1 LSQKSHYQ
9 VEKLCEEGAPM
20 ERQVPTVKEV
30 FDQAHEIETPVE
42 RQAYLDRMCGG
53 SSELRHKVESL
64 LRAYEEAGSFLIKP
78 ARAEPMTGE
87 HVPEPELS
95 ERPTKVGPDTTDHRP
110 ADNDAGQ
117 EDGPGTQIGPYR
129 LVAKLGEGGMGSV
142 YLAEQEKPIR
152 RQVALKIIKSGMDS
166 AHVIARFEAER
177 QALTMM
183 DHPNI
188 AKVFDAGTIAD
199 RILQI
204 ADSKSEISNLQ
215 SEIGSGRPYF
225 VMELVRGVPITR
237 FCDKGRLT
245 VRERLELFVLVCQ
258 ALQHAHQKGVMHR
271 DIKPSNVLVADQDG
285 KPAPKVIDFGLAK
298 ATEQALTEQPL
309 ATQVGSIMGT
319 LEYMSPEQADFS
331 ARGVD
336 TRTDVY
342 ALGVLLYELL
352 TGTTPLES
360 ARLRAGGLIDAV
372 MMINQEVPPT
382 PSQRAS
388 SLGPQSAIATDRRTE
403 PARLPKLLRGELDWI
418 VMKALE
424 KQRERRYQ
432 TAVDFARDVERYLAD
447 EPVEAGPPSARYRL
461 AKFVRRNRVPVSLL
475 SVAGT
480 ALVALVVV
488 LFVSNQ
494 KVSAALDKANV
505 ALDEKTRAQQQT
517 YGALRLSDGLV
528 GVLTPKQAEYG
539 EEERAALDR
548 SLTAYEKYALSL
560 GVSTEA
566 REVAAGAQY
575 RAANLRDI
583 LGDKGR
589 AEAGYLTSI
598 ALYRSLA
605 ADFPEN
611 ATYLFDM
618 SLAQV
623 GLANA
628 LRDLGRLGEARTV
641 CQQAVDATSRNSSR
655 SARSQEVLAAGL
667 STLGLVLCDLAES
680 ALGEQRKKELRLE
693 ALAALQ
699 QEIALWQEI
708 SAESPARHEHRYHLA
723 LGHVTLMLALNGL
736 GRVNE
741 AEDAYRKART
751 YLDKLRSESGTDPYA
766 QFLSALA
773 ERNYGNILISRSQW
787 AEGENAY
794 RKAIDLLA
802 ELTRTRA
809 AIPDYWSELGK
820 AHFNLGY
827 RFLSEGKWKEAESVY
842 RDALIALK
850 KAASASP
857 TVPRYQID
865 LANGYNNMGV
875 LLKELSR
882 PVEAKEACDLA
893 IKLQMSFKEQYPAV
907 GEYQIGLAGTYHNLG
922 NLVRDQNKPRE
933 SLEWYEK
940 AIALLEVQ
948 DPSLDNASLFLRNA
962 SWDRAN
968 ALGQLGKHAEAIKDW
983 QRAFDLDDGAAREN
997 IQAFKLTA
1005 EMEEKIK
1012 AAEKSPAR
1020 ASASLRFEAAQVY
1033 ARALGAAV
1041 NATEQSLQK
1050 QYADRALALLQ
1061 EIKDAG
1067 YFRAV
1072 KRIEPLRN
1080 HADFKPLQQD
1090 PRFQEFLKRLNGGT

>member
-1 LSQKSHYQ
+1 MQ
-9 VEKLCEEGAPM
+9 
-20 ERQVPTVKEV
+20 RQVPTVKEV

-42 RQAYLDRMCGG
+42 RQAYLDRVCGG

-87 HVPEPELS
+87 YVPEPSVS
-95 ERPTKVGPDTTDHRP
+95 ERPTKVGPDSTDHQP
-110 ADNDAGQ
+110 GDNDAGQ

-188 AKVFDAGTIAD
+188 AKVFDAGTTGD
-199 RILQI
+199 RDQGLGVRE
-204 ADSKSEISNLQ
+204 DKSGVLGLTPNRYPLAPAE
-215 SEIGSGRPYF
+215 GRPYF

-237 FCDKGRLT
+237 FCDKGQLT

-298 ATEQALTEQPL
+298 ATEQPLTEQPL

-382 PSQRAS
+382 PSQRVS
-388 SLGPQSAIATDRRTE
+388 SLGPQSMIAADRKTE
-403 PARLPKLLRGELDWI
+403 LARLPKLLRGELDWI

-461 AKFVRRNRVPVSLL
+461 GKFIRRNRVPVSLF

-494 KVSAALDKANV
+494 KVSAALERANV
-505 ALDEKTRAQQQT
+505 ALDEKTQAQDMTDAVIQSVTHNRTRLPDKEKRNIVDAVRLYGQSLVDAKPGSGREARAAAAKSRLRMADID
-517 YGALRLSDGLV
+517 ALIG
-528 GVLTPKQAEYG
+528 
-539 EEERAALDR
+539 ERADAEVSYGKAIVL
-548 SLTAYEKYALSL
+548 YEKLATEFQQVPEYA
-560 GVSTEA
+560 TE
-566 REVAAGAQY
+566 
-575 RAANLRDI
+575 L
-583 LGDKGR
+583 
-589 AEAGYLTSI
+589 
-598 ALYRSLA
+598 
-605 ADFPEN
+605 
-611 ATYLFDM
+611 
-618 SLAQV
+618 
-623 GLANA
+623 
-628 LRDLGRLGEARTV
+628 
-641 CQQAVDATSRNSSR
+641 
-655 SARSQEVLAAGL
+655 ARS
-667 STLGLVLCDLAES
+667 
-680 ALGEQRKKELRLE
+680 
-693 ALAALQ
+693 
-699 QEIALWQEI
+699 
-708 SAESPARHEHRYHLA
+708 Y
-723 LGHVTLMLALNGL
+723 
-736 GRVNE
+736 
-741 AEDAYRKART
+741 
-751 YLDKLRSESGTDPYA
+751 
-766 QFLSALA
+766 
-773 ERNYGNILISRSQW
+773 
-787 AEGENAY
+787 
-794 RKAIDLLA
+794 
-802 ELTRTRA
+802 
-809 AIPDYWSELGK
+809 
-820 AHFNLGY
+820 FNLGVILFEVGRRPDAESSY
-827 RFLSEGKWKEAESVY
+827 RRAAALHEKLAAEIPDNPQHRHDLADDLNNLGVMVSERGAFKEAEEVY
-842 RDALIALK
+842 RRAVELGEKLVSENRHPDVQINL
-850 KAASASP
+850 AAS
-857 TVPRYQID
+857 
-865 LANGYNNMGV
+865 
-875 LLKELSR
+875 
-882 PVEAKEACDLA
+882 
-893 IKLQMSFKEQYPAV
+893 
-907 GEYQIGLAGTYHNLG
+907 YHNLG
-922 NLVRDQNKPRE
+922 NAVREQGRAAD
-933 SLEWYEK
+933 SLAFYDN
-940 AIALLEVQ
+940 AIARL
-948 DPSLDNASLFLRNA
+948 DPIVAKNQQFDDARSFLHNAC
-962 SWDRAN
+962 WDRAN
-968 ALGQLGKHAEAIKDW
+968 ALGQLGKHAEALKDW
-983 QRAFDLDDGAAREN
+983 QRALELDDGTYKAN

-1012 AAEKSPAR
+1012 AAEKSAAG

-1041 NATEQSLQK
+1041 KATDQSLQK

-1061 EIKDAG
+1061 QVKDAG
-1067 YFRAV
+1067 YFRAAD
-1072 KRIEPLRN
+1072 RIEPLKK
-1080 HADFKPLQQD
+1080 HPDFEPLRQD
-1090 PRFQEFLKRLNGGT
+1090 ARFLDFLKGLDGGTKSP